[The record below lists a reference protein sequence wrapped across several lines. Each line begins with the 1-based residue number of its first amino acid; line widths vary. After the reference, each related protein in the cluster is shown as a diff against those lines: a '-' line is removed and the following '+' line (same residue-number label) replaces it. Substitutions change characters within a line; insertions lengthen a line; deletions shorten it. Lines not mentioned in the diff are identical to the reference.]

1 MCPAVTQPHTH
12 TSIYIEWI
20 FWVERKNWISTLDIF
35 VYTLKFYRSVCHLN
49 VWVNSA
55 FSVISG
61 ALFIV
66 QMIHW
71 RFRLDLKIIFDCM
84 WVGFLC
90 CMLSTKYEHKDE
102 GPLRVQFF
110 GLAQIS
116 YTLLSMPSFSTQHH
130 RNTNIHGFDRKERP
144 LSMSS
149 MDNHIHPSI
158 YSTYREIFI
167 FLRSNSTM

>member
-1 MCPAVTQPHTH
+1 MSFECLG
-12 TSIYIEWI
+12 E
-20 FWVERKNWISTLDIF
+20 FSTE
-35 VYTLKFYRSVCHLN
+35 
-49 VWVNSA
+49 

-116 YTLLSMPSFSTQHH
+116 YTLLSMPSFSAQHH

-158 YSTYREIFI
+158 YIVHIERYLYFYVQIQLCK
-167 FLRSNSTM
+167 FLKCNACACDTSFQTFYSNHFDTCFY